1 MLEKIDVEK
10 SIRLNKIYFENGR
23 VFDTFFVLV
32 FFVLFVLTLPIA
44 SITYQIKHM
53 DTIFEDTLGSIFS
66 VLIPLMFSAFIF
78 NTVYK
83 RKNLIRLSNIDKF
96 LIMAAIKELDW
107 TLVVNNQEYI
117 IIKAG
122 TWQRQISI
130 IFDGTDILIHSLRFG
145 RSDIYF
151 RETSKL
157 EQLMSKIKELKK

>member
-53 DTIFEDTLGSIFS
+53 DTISEDTLGSIFS

-78 NTVYK
+78 NIVYK

-107 TLVVNNQEYI
+107 TLVINNQEYI